1 MKIASTLVVVLT
13 MMNVVLAQNDDGKAS
28 EFKFLERVSFYALSD
43 RYVPD
48 VDTVYYANSGFRVF
62 AGYDTT
68 TIQGET
74 YLVFRYPDFG
84 KGNKQGR
91 TESHNPISLSGNL
104 SDNPVHVDISRHND
118 LIIALPQA
126 KFIELQKAEKVIT
139 QYSLRKGTTK
149 IRSGFMT
156 VPFKFRPKEDTV
168 NFNLTTDVTLGA
180 YLGVRRRIAR
190 SGSNFVIIPATLG
203 LSYINVG
210 NNQTSKVN
218 TDDNTS
224 VVPGL
229 SWSSGIVFEINGFN
243 LGYVFGQDYASGV
256 GDNWLYNGKMWH
268 SFSIGYSFFAQNA
281 KN

>member
-1 MKIASTLVVVLT
+1 
-13 MMNVVLAQNDDGKAS
+13 
-28 EFKFLERVSFYALSD
+28 
-43 RYVPD
+43 
-48 VDTVYYANSGFRVF
+48 
-62 AGYDTT
+62 
-68 TIQGET
+68 
-74 YLVFRYPDFG
+74 
-84 KGNKQGR
+84 
-91 TESHNPISLSGNL
+91 
-104 SDNPVHVDISRHND
+104 
-118 LIIALPQA
+118 
-126 KFIELQKAEKVIT
+126 
-139 QYSLRKGTTK
+139 
-149 IRSGFMT
+149 MT

-268 SFSIGYSFFAQNA
+268 SFSIGYSFFTQNA